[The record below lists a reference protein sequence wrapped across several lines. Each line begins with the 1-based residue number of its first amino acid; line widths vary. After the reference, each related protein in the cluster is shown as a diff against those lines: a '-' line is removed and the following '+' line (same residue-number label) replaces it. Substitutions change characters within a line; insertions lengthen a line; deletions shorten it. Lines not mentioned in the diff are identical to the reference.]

1 MLLVLKRSLFRLEYG
16 DEDDVVDVGKIVVAV
31 GAGAENGEVT
41 GAVME
46 FDE

>member
-31 GAGAENGEVT
+31 GAENGEVT